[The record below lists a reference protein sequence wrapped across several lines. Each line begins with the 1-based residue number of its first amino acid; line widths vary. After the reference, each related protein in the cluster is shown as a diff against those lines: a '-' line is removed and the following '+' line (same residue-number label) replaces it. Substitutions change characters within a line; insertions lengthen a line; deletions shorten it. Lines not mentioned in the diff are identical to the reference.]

1 MGWMHWPDCSTLQKC
16 PDPQEEQSH
25 TWAQPRPSR
34 GSGHGPM
41 PEHPPKRQ
49 SSFYPRGFFKRKHRS
64 GSLLCISG
72 PWWNIAHGYEILHQL
87 VDGRNILIV
96 PVFHG
101 KPKRNPNCRFFPT
114 IHSNYRLHMRH
125 RSSNSKAGP
134 RMSWLVRTEVLAYLE
149 FQRSGG
155 AVHGSIVQILRRKMK
170 WIEITHYSWWSNFLI
185 FINCTILYCCTIKT
199 SDYWWLL

>member
-16 PDPQEEQSH
+16 PYPQEEQSY

-49 SSFYPRGFFKRKHRS
+49 SSFYPRGFFKRKHRT

-87 VDGRNILIV
+87 EDGRNILIV

-101 KPKRNPNCRFFPT
+101 KPKRNPNCRFFFLPSTVIIVSICGIVPPT
-114 IHSNYRLHMRH
+114 QR
-125 RSSNSKAGP
+125 
-134 RMSWLVRTEVLAYLE
+134 LVRGWADWW
-149 FQRSGG
+149 GP
-155 AVHGSIVQILRRKMK
+155 K
-170 WIEITHYSWWSNFLI
+170 SWRTWNFSAAAEP
-185 FINCTILYCCTIKT
+185 CMAA
-199 SDYWWLL
+199 